1 MENDFYL
8 HTRFL
13 YFKEKVLR
21 LEVAR
26 DVLVESYAG
35 SDMSSIFTSIYSIF
49 DLSMLNGLDT

>member
-8 HTRFL
+8 HTRFI

-26 DVLVESYAG
+26 DVLVKSYAG
-35 SDMSSIFTSIYSIF
+35 SDMSSTFTSIYSIF